1 MSLEPGFFR
10 LYPYAQPPL
19 GIGRYVVQGDVSIPG
34 GSFEQLN
41 AAVDVIGPRYQLPP
55 DQVLSTYPPSGSRGA
70 YSRRLPQIV
79 VRRRTLPWEWSTFVE
94 GDTPTPWLALVLIAP
109 GEGTVKVDRPVAEC
123 VTPGTELS
131 DPDIADTPKGSY
143 LEVPQSVVTKTFP
156 TAVELSHLVH
166 VREVD
171 LADTELAAGDDD
183 GWLSVVLCNRLP
195 QDGVTYTACLINVE
209 GQTHRL
215 PVDPDFE
222 AEFDVAVPVFDVSA
236 YTTYLAGDG
245 VPASRDAVTMGDTE
259 VAMTGFAQNTAA
271 HSSKSA
277 GIAWAAGTTMDA
289 ASTVSVDATG
299 GQAVADHSALLGIFD
314 LPYAVLSPTYRFPV
328 LTSWSFTCEGD
339 GDFATLAN
347 RVTSRLLGY
356 VQDGPEDP
364 DGGPTAS
371 PPAPTLTEPPA
382 HRPLPL
388 VTESGHVV
396 APYRS
401 RVGDDAQAYFRG
413 PFTPYPTVRPTPDD
427 PDRVVIAHHSDQ
439 LRRVVPDG
447 MQDLTYAA
455 AFEIGRLLALSRP
468 GVVALLSQ
476 WRRQR
481 FAAAAAV
488 AAHDHVLAHL
498 PDKVKQHVELP
509 DPLRREVR
517 VLPEDL
523 PGPKPDE
530 LIAPLSGRQFVRGIL
545 SMLGE
550 TDVAGRLPD
559 ASPGFARDDAAT
571 LSRDRARRLAKG
583 LAIDAD
589 LTMDAADL
597 AVRLAT
603 MPVAHADNDH
613 DADLALARAVLEDT
627 AGTLAAAAEQLQQG
641 EIFRRLR

>member
-1 MSLEPGFFR
+1 MSVEPGFFR

-19 GIGRYVVQGDVSIPG
+19 GIGRYVVQGGVSIPG

-41 AAVDVIGPRYQLPP
+41 AAVDVVGPRYQLPP

-79 VRRRTLPWEWSTFVE
+79 IRRRTLPWEWSTFV
-94 GDTPTPWLALVLIAP
+94 DDATPTPWLALVLIAP

-123 VTPGTELS
+123 VTAGTELS
-131 DPDIADTPKGSY
+131 DPDITDTPKGSY
-143 LEVPQSVVTKTFP
+143 LEVPASVVAKTFP
-156 TAVELSHLVH
+156 TAEELSCLVH

-222 AEFDVAVPVFDVSA
+222 AEFEVNASVFDVSA
-236 YTTYLAGDG
+236 YATYLTGDG
-245 VPASRDAVTMGDTE
+245 VPTSSDAVTMGDTQ
-259 VAMTGFAQNTAA
+259 VTLTGFAQAGAA
-271 HSSKSA
+271 HAVKTA
-277 GIAWAAGTTMDA
+277 GTAWAAGTTMDA
-289 ASTVSVDATG
+289 AGTVAVDAGAGHT
-299 GQAVADHSALLGIFD
+299 VADHSALLGIYD
-314 LPYAVLSPTYRFPV
+314 LPYAVLTTTYRFPV

-356 VQDGPEDP
+356 VQDGPEAP
-364 DGGPTAS
+364 DGGPAAS
-371 PPAPTLTEPPA
+371 TPAVTLTEPPA

-388 VTESGHVV
+388 VTESGHLV

-447 MQDLTYAA
+447 LQDLTYAA

-476 WRRQR
+476 WRRRR

-488 AAHDHVLAHL
+488 ATRQHLVAQL
-498 PDKVKQHVELP
+498 PDVVREYIERP
-509 DPLRREVR
+509 DPLLRDVR
-517 VLPEDL
+517 VLPDDV
-523 PGPKPDE
+523 PGPLPDE
-530 LIAPLSGRQFVRGIL
+530 LITPLSGRQFVRGML
-545 SMLGE
+545 SVLG
-550 TDVAGRLPD
+550 TSDIAGRLPD
-559 ASPGFARDDAAT
+559 ATPGFARDDAAT
-571 LSRDRARRLAKG
+571 LSRDRPRRLAQG
-583 LAIDAD
+583 LGIDAD

-597 AVRLAT
+597 AGRLAAT
-603 MPVAHADNDH
+603 PVAHAEIDH
-613 DADLALARAVLEDT
+613 EADLALARAVLEDT
-627 AGTLAAAAEQLQQG
+627 AATLAAAAVRLQQS
-641 EIFRRLR
+641 EIIRRLQ